1 MAKSAGAI
9 YMEGTDNKE
18 KPVTVDEAGAYAI
31 PAALSD
37 SPGFL
42 LNRSARLIRD
52 KNTDALKPTG
62 LTVRDLGLLRVIA
75 SEGPLTQQ
83 ALSERHRTD
92 RSTVVDVIDGLEKR
106 QLVMRS
112 VNPRDRRS
120 YLLMITPR
128 GKKLLAVANK
138 LTLKEKQ
145 KFLEALTDEE
155 WQLLRGLL
163 ARLINFHDRP
173 EPPAL

>member
-1 MAKSAGAI
+1 
-9 YMEGTDNKE
+9 MEGAQSKG
-18 KPVTVDEAGAYAI
+18 KPGSVDQASSYAI
-31 PAALSD
+31 PAALAD

-52 KNTDALKPTG
+52 RNTEALKPTG

-83 ALSERHRTD
+83 GLSERHKTD
-92 RSTVVDVIDGLEKR
+92 RSTIVDVIDGLEKR

-112 VNPRDRRS
+112 ANPRDRRS

-128 GKKLLAVANK
+128 GKKLLAAANK

-145 KFLEALTDEE
+145 KFLEALNEDE
-155 WQLLRGLL
+155 WHILRELL
-163 ARLINFHDRP
+163 ARLINFHDGHESRG
-173 EPPAL
+173 